1 MIQTILSKQFLYGM
15 AFSLWQKSRPYFL
28 LLNFTSAK
36 GINLQVGKL
45 FAMWLSSSLE
55 RLSLLP
61 IQYFICSKWI
71 IVGEYDYQY

>member
-28 LLNFTSAK
+28 LLNFMSAK

-71 IVGEYDYQY
+71 IVGEYDNQY